1 MEQFTVGK
9 NEDGKRID
17 AIIMKLLPG
26 AGKGFIY
33 KMLRKKNI
41 VINDKK
47 ADGNDRVSA
56 GDVIKMY
63 LSDETITGFGGVVS
77 GKDKAL
83 QGDHANDRTKDQM
96 EDRTKDQTKDHVQDH
111 AKDRGMTDA
120 GNSVKDQPVLPPDSS
135 KNEQKKTVQSIFKD
149 SKSINSG
156 RSDEF
161 RNWIIYED
169 EDIILVNKPAGLL
182 SQKADADDISVN
194 ELIIEY
200 LLCEGKIDQQEL
212 RTFRPSVCNRLDR
225 NTSGIICAGVSL
237 KGSRELTKLIR
248 DRKADKY
255 YMCIVC
261 GELPEEKCWIQLRSY
276 LSKDEKNNKARVSNQ
291 EFLGSVPVEIEYRP
305 VISKDGYTLLEVK
318 LITGKSHQIRAQLAS
333 VGHPLAGDT
342 KYGDK
347 TLNERL
353 RRKYGVKRQLLT
365 ACRFSFPHDT
375 ELENV
380 RGRVFTAGLPDDFF
394 IRPDIS

>member
-41 VINDKK
+41 VVNDKK
-47 ADGNDRVSA
+47 TDGNARVSS

-77 GKDKAL
+77 REENKEENPEEL
-83 QGDHANDRTKDQM
+83 
-96 EDRTKDQTKDHVQDH
+96 
-111 AKDRGMTDA
+111 
-120 GNSVKDQPVLPPDSS
+120 S
-135 KNEQKKTVQSIFKD
+135 
-149 SKSINSG
+149 
-156 RSDEF
+156 EF

-169 EDIILVNKPAGLL
+169 EDIMLVNKPAGLL
-182 SQKADADDISVN
+182 SQKAANDDISVN

-200 LLCEGKIDQQEL
+200 LLSEGKIEQRGL

-237 KGSRELTKLIR
+237 KGSRELTRLIR

-261 GELPEEKCWIQLRSY
+261 GELSDDDAGRGGSVFLRSY
-276 LSKDEKNNKARVSNQ
+276 LSKDEKSNKVRVSNK
-291 EFLGSVPVEIEYRP
+291 EFQGSVPVEIEYRP
-305 VISKDGYTLLEVK
+305 VESRNGYSLLEVK
-318 LITGKSHQIRAQLAS
+318 LITGKSHQIRAQLAAA
-333 VGHPLAGDT
+333 GYPLAGDA

-347 TLNERL
+347 TSNESL
-353 RRKYGVKRQLLT
+353 RRQYGVKRQLLT
-365 ACRFSFPHDT
+365 AYRFSFPHDT
-375 ELENV
+375 DLENV
-380 RGRVFTAGLPDDFF
+380 RGKTFMADLPDDFF
-394 IRPDIS
+394 IRPED